1 MTAMTGPK
9 DLVQELAVTAILQ
22 VPSQPR
28 TSYLIGDAYSHR
40 AEDRNSKDRD

>member
-40 AEDRNSKDRD
+40 AEDRNSKDGD